1 MEYLFLVL
9 AILLYFPLISA
20 DKLGSAG
27 TEEKA
32 MLFKYSFFRSVIG
45 IVVGGIAL
53 LINGSSFYVDLYT
66 ILTALMFGIM
76 LALCMLVTFYSM
88 QVTTVAISN
97 VFKAASVIIP
107 CIFGAM
113 FFNESITLLNVV
125 GFILFLVSVFL
136 IVSKEKEASKKFGL
150 KAFFACLGVLL
161 TNGLGSISIQLFGQC
176 VSGGDEAMFMF
187 ISYCIQS
194 LILFVIYIAYSAK
207 GEKSQTKISRNM
219 VIYGIIGTVATF
231 LIQQI
236 ITGLSSKV
244 PSATIFPV
252 TMGSSVS
259 ISVLVGLFFFKEKT
273 SFKSIVG
280 IIGVI
285 ISLVMINMF

>member
-20 DKLGSAG
+20 DKLCSMG

-32 MLFKYSFFRSVIG
+32 MLFKYSFFRSIIG
-45 IVVGGIAL
+45 IVVGGIGL
-53 LINGSSFYVDLYT
+53 LINGSSFHVDLYT
-66 ILTALMFGIM
+66 LLTAIMFGIM

-88 QVTTVAISN
+88 QVTTVAISS

-107 CIFGAM
+107 CVFGAM
-113 FFNESITLLNVV
+113 FFNESITFINIL
-125 GFILFLVSVFL
+125 GFLLFLLSVFV
-136 IVSKEKEASKKFGL
+136 IVSKKKEDSKKFGL
-150 KAFFACLGVLL
+150 KAFLSCLGVLL
-161 TNGLGSISIQLFGQC
+161 TNGLGSVSIQLFGQC
-176 VSGGDEAMFMF
+176 VNSGDEAMFMF
-187 ISYCIQS
+187 ISYCIQA
-194 LILFVIYIAYSAK
+194 LILFVIYIVYSAK
-207 GEKSQTKISRNM
+207 EKSQTKISHNM
-219 VIYGIIGTVATF
+219 VLYGIIGTIAMF

-236 ITGLSSKV
+236 TAVLSSKV
-244 PSATIFPV
+244 SSMSIFPV

-259 ISVLVGLFFFKEKT
+259 ISVLVGLLFFKEKT
-273 SFKSIVG
+273 SFKSILG